1 MSSTTD
7 DVASTDDV
15 VVGLEVGA
23 FAIAILLSIFL
34 SCFERNKRG
43 GRPGIVV
50 PINFL
55 KDDNLAIV
63 YTAAFGCTSIQL
75 LNLILLKG
83 FVLDSFNIPRLVIPW
98 VRVFVWLIMALFVSL
113 KFYPVF
119 AVIRCKRII
128 IEPLIGLF
136 YTSFIFSSLIYQ
148 LTNSLGVKRVDAYVL
163 VYIPTSLCYVILIGY
178 FLYTS
183 VRQTYSFVRRLKHD
197 TDNEG
202 SKPCT
207 SKLQYNY
214 VKWLLKN
221 PERDIETRTDTGLK
235 RSIQE
240 CSKNIKNKIGVRSP
254 LHASP
259 RVIATFVVAAIALF
273 QVGMDLLTSYIFY
286 QPGLQFTTFFK
297 LKFFN
302 TSGEAFLPEIETFFI
317 VADAGFYTSISLSSI
332 FMVVYIIAI
341 FISYRKDLEK
351 MQRGDYT
358 FLPMKLR
365 KSLNDNLVASSLR
378 YSGVQIAF
386 LIWCYILIILMLWIL
401 CFMIAYIIILPL
413 AGKIPFSFFEPVLII
428 LPLVMM
434 NFGFKKLQVFL
445 SRTFFQQDFTV
456 IMSKGLKTQ
465 KALALDN
472 LKIFNILSFFMF
484 FFHVIIGF
492 ISCINRILIGLLI
505 GLVSLARID
514 KCMLPRGFEK
524 FDKGYSTYIGM
535 LMVEVHHRNPVA
547 SVFCDELLVINKET
561 GCANVLLT
569 PVKAKRG
576 KVETNSQKHRRIC
589 RKWSKLYTLI
599 NNPSARRNYVE
610 QNFECSIDQV
620 EIAM

>member
-7 DVASTDDV
+7 DVATNVAVWLD
-15 VVGLEVGA
+15 VGA
-23 FAIAILLSIFL
+23 FFIAIFLSIFL

-43 GRPGIVV
+43 GRPGIVI

-55 KDDNLAIV
+55 QDDNLAIV

-75 LNLILLKG
+75 LNLIFRRGL
-83 FVLDSFNIPRLVIPW
+83 VLTSFNIPSLVVPW
-98 VRVFVWLIMALFVSL
+98 VRVFVWLIMALYVSL

-119 AVIRCKRII
+119 AVIRCRRTI

-136 YTSFIFSSLIYQ
+136 YTAFIFTSLIYQ
-148 LTNSLGVKRVDAYVL
+148 LANSYIIRKVDAYVL

-178 FLYTS
+178 FLYTLA
-183 VRQTYSFVRRLKHD
+183 RHIYSFVRRLKQD
-197 TDNEG
+197 TNNEG
-202 SKPCT
+202 STPC
-207 SKLQYNY
+207 SSQLQYNY
-214 VKWLLKN
+214 VKWLLKKT
-221 PERDIETRTDTGLK
+221 ERNTETDTGLT
-235 RSIQE
+235 RSIQA
-240 CSKNIKNKIGVRSP
+240 CSKKIKNKIGVSSP

-259 RVIATFVVAAIALF
+259 RVIATFFVAAIALF
-273 QVGMDLLTSYIFY
+273 QVGMDLLTGYIFLK
-286 QPGLQFTTFFK
+286 PGLLFTTFFK

-302 TSGEAFLPEIETFFI
+302 TSGEAFLPDIETFFT

-332 FMVVYIIAI
+332 FMVVYVIVIY
-341 FISYRKDLEK
+341 ISYRKDLEK
-351 MQRGDYT
+351 MQRGDYS

-365 KSLNDNLVASSLR
+365 KSLNDNLIASSLR
-378 YSGVQIAF
+378 YSGAQIAF
-386 LIWCYILIILMLWIL
+386 LIWCYILIILMLWVV
-401 CFMIAYIIILPL
+401 CFMISYIIILPL
-413 AGKIPFSFFEPVLII
+413 AGKVPFLFFEPVLVI
-428 LPLVMM
+428 LPLMTM

-445 SRTFFQQDFTV
+445 SGKFFQQDFAVVMPT
-456 IMSKGLKTQ
+456 GLKTQ

-472 LKIFNILSFFMF
+472 LKMFNILSFFMF

-492 ISCINRILIGLLI
+492 ISCLNRILIGLLI

-514 KCMLPRGFEK
+514 KCMLPKGFEK

-547 SVFCDELLVINKET
+547 SVFCNELLVINKET

-569 PVKAKRG
+569 PVKAKKG
-576 KVETNSQKHRRIC
+576 KVETNSQTYRRIC
-589 RKWSKLYTLI
+589 RKWAKLYTLI
-599 NNPSARRNYVE
+599 NNPSIRHYYNKH
-610 QNFECSIDQV
+610 NSECSIDQV